1 MSYTYDLYTP
11 NDKEN
16 SSGSVTDKQSLSYT
30 DFETIFLN
38 MEWDNYPAA
47 PTITVYPDN
56 ELPLLWVALFA
67 TSEDEEKTRMYIIG
81 YKRMEEKKGFLGF
94 GKATLQQK
102 MTMHYAVGNEAVL
115 KLFRE
120 FFNYDPADFL
130 NALIECDNEFS
141 NKTGS

>member
-16 SSGSVTDKQSLSYT
+16 SSGTVTEKQPLSYA
-30 DFETIFLN
+30 DFENIFLN

-47 PTITVYPDN
+47 PTITVYQDN

-67 TSEDEEKTRMYIIG
+67 TSEDEGKTRMFIIG
-81 YKRMEEKKGFLGF
+81 YKRMEEKRGFLGF
-94 GKATLQQK
+94 GKATLQPK
-102 MTMHYAVGNEAVL
+102 MTMHHTVGNGVVM

-120 FFNYDPADFL
+120 FFSYDPAGML
-130 NALIECDNEFS
+130 TALDNCDREFQEQ
-141 NKTGS
+141 KGS